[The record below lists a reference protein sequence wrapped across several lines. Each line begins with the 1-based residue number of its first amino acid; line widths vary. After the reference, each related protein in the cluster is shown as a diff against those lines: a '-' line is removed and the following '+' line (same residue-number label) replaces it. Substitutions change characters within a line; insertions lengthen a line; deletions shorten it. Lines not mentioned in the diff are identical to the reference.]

1 MKRREFIKATSKC
14 ALLCAS
20 PVILSTLQS
29 CEDVEANNYSPET
42 NPPIDNP
49 TDGGSTSGGT
59 TGGGSTGGTDGGS
72 STPYVSFDLS
82 NADMQALQTV
92 GNSIA
97 TPSNTADPSGL
108 ILYRADSANVRAFTR
123 TCTHS
128 GGSVGSF
135 VNGTA
140 TCGSHGAQFNTSGS
154 VVGGPARSS
163 LKEYRT
169 SLDGNMLK
177 VFYNE

>member
-82 NADMQALQTV
+82 NADMQSLQTV
-92 GNSIA
+92 GLS
-97 TPSNTADPSGL
+97 L
-108 ILYRADSANVRAFTR
+108 I
-123 TCTHS
+123 HI
-128 GGSVGSF
+128 
-135 VNGTA
+135 
-140 TCGSHGAQFNTSGS
+140 
-154 VVGGPARSS
+154 
-163 LKEYRT
+163 
-169 SLDGNMLK
+169 
-177 VFYNE
+177 